1 MPSEEFDVVVAGGSV
16 SGLFAAREL
25 ASRGVSVIVL
35 EEDHEIGTPE
45 HCGGVVSLQG
55 LNALGI
61 LPDGNVVQ
69 NNITNAKIKTR
80 SSQICV
86 NAANQNVLV
95 IDRRVFDK
103 QVARQ
108 AQREGAVI
116 RTRCSFKSIED
127 DSSDSLVVKASDG
140 DIRCHYVVDGRGIG
154 SLSSENKAN
163 IIPSA
168 QFEIYA
174 EWIKGDEIE
183 VSFDSD
189 LYPGFFAW
197 VIPIGEGMG
206 KVGVAGRAINV
217 SKSITN
223 FIKSSGDNFS
233 IVRKIFAPIWIG
245 GPIESFVHGR
255 VLKVGDC
262 AGQTKPS
269 TAGGIYSCG
278 MAGIIAGRTIF
289 DSIRRNDLSHLHNYE
304 RDWRLLF
311 EREFKKLLFARKIL
325 ERLDNRALDDIF
337 RSLRSNKL
345 HETIRATDFDFHSNA
360 LSLILSSNVAIGL
373 TKGLVG
379 NEFRKIFGR

>member
-69 NNITNAKIKTR
+69 NNIINAQIKTR
-80 SSQICV
+80 SSQISV

-95 IDRRVFDK
+95 IDRRLFDK

-116 RTRCSFKSIED
+116 RTRCSFRSIEE
-127 DSSDSLVVKASDG
+127 DSSDAFIVKASDG
-140 DIRCHYVVDGRGIG
+140 DIHCHYVVDGRGIG
-154 SLSSENKAN
+154 SLSSMNKGN

-174 EWIKGDEIE
+174 EWIIGDEVE
-183 VSFDSD
+183 VFFDSD

-197 VIPIGEGMG
+197 VIPIGDGMG

-223 FIKSSGDNFS
+223 FIKSRGDNFS
-233 IVRKIFAPIWIG
+233 IIRKIFAPIWVG
-245 GPIESFVHGR
+245 GPIESFVQGR

-278 MAGIIAGRTIF
+278 VAGIIAGRTIY
-289 DSIRRNDLSHLHNYE
+289 DSIRRNDPSYLHNYE
-304 RDWRLLF
+304 RDWRLMF
-311 EREFKKLLFARKIL
+311 ESEFKKLLFARKIL
-325 ERLDNRALDDIF
+325 ERLDNRALDEIF
-337 RSLRSNKL
+337 RSFRSNKL
-345 HETIRATDFDFHSNA
+345 QETIRTTDFDFHSNA
-360 LSLILSSNVAIGL
+360 LSLILRSNVAIGL

>member
-1 MPSEEFDVVVAGGSV
+1 MPSEGFDVVVAGGSI
-16 SGLFAAREL
+16 SGLLAAREL
-25 ASRGVSVIVL
+25 ASRGISVIVL

-55 LNALGI
+55 VNALGI

-69 NNITNAKIKTR
+69 NSIVNAQIRTP

-86 NAANQNVLV
+86 NAADQNVLV
-95 IDRRVFDK
+95 IDRRFFDK

-127 DSSDSLVVKASDG
+127 YSSDSFVVRTSEG
-140 DIRCHYVVDGRGIG
+140 DILCHYVVDGRGIG
-154 SLSSENKAN
+154 SLSSKNKTN

-183 VSFDSD
+183 VCFDSD

-223 FIKSSGDNFS
+223 FIKSRGDNFS
-233 IVRKIFAPIWIG
+233 IVRKIFAPIWVG
-245 GPIESFVHGR
+245 GPIESFVQGR

-289 DSIRRNDLSHLHNYE
+289 DSIRRNELSCLHNYE
-304 RDWRLLF
+304 NDWRRLF
-311 EREFKKLLFARKIL
+311 QREFNKLLFARKIL

-337 RSLRSNKL
+337 RSLSSNKL
-345 HETIRATDFDFHSNA
+345 HETIRTTDFDFHSNA
-360 LSLILSSNVAIGL
+360 LSLILKSNVALGL